1 MIRLLWL
8 LLLGGITVFGFAP
21 HRIWWLPFLTLGWLF
36 ARVLRAETIKRAA
49 LEGFA
54 FGLGLFG
61 VGASWVFVAL
71 NTFGQMHA
79 VLAGIA
85 TFLFCGYLALFPMAA
100 MALTRWVSHGVGAY
114 APFFAAAFFVAFEWL
129 RCHLFTGFPWLTMD
143 HAQAADSPL
152 IGFAPM
158 MGGLGVSL
166 LVCFIAALMA
176 WAWPRALIP
185 NVRKSFA
192 AGILIA
198 ALLIGGQSARNIAWT
213 QATKS
218 PPLAISLIQGNI
230 AQDLKFRPEALQANE
245 DVFDSLFVKS
255 QGTLVIMPETVYV
268 TPLRANPSEAVQ
280 AKWNALAR
288 AKNKSIIFGAPEI
301 DSSNAYFNSAFA
313 FDGNAIQT
321 YRKHHLVPFGEYM
334 PLKEW
339 LGWFYNN
346 VAIPLAGFSVG
357 ASAPAPLALAGEQ
370 LGVSICYEDV
380 FARSI
385 RPQSLD
391 ATLLVNL
398 TNDAWYGRSWAAEQ
412 HAQIAQMRA
421 AEFARPMV
429 RATNTGIT
437 VAIDHRGNETA
448 RLPWFTRGILEVN
461 VQGRAGLTPY
471 GAMGDLPMILVLLA
485 MLCIGVARALQTR
498 SYSL

>member
-1 MIRLLWL
+1 MIRFLVPFA
-8 LLLGGITVFGFAP
+8 LGAVTVFGFAP

-36 ARVLRAETIKRAA
+36 ARALRAENVKRAA

-61 VGASWVFVAL
+61 VGTSWVFIAL

-85 TFLFCGYLALFPMAA
+85 TLLFCGYLALFPMAA
-100 MALTRWVSHGVGAY
+100 MALARWVQRGVGAY

-152 IGFAPM
+152 IGFAPVI
-158 MGGLGVSL
+158 GGLGVSL
-166 LVCFIAALMA
+166 LVCFIAALIA

-185 NVRKSFA
+185 SIRKSWA
-192 AGILIA
+192 AGILSA
-198 ALLIGGQSARNIAWT
+198 ALLVGGHSMRNIEWT
-213 QATKS
+213 QATKT
-218 PPLAISLIQGNI
+218 PPLAVSLVQGNI
-230 AQDLKFRPEALQANE
+230 AQEIKFQPESLQANAE
-245 DVFDSLFVKS
+245 VFDTLFAKA
-255 QGTLVIMPETVYV
+255 QGTLVILPETVYV
-268 TPLRANPSEAVQ
+268 TPLRTDRNETIP
-280 AKWNALAR
+280 AKWNGLASTT
-288 AKNKSIIFGAPEI
+288 KKSIIFGAPEI
-301 DSSNAYFNSAFA
+301 DNSNAYFNSAFA
-313 FDGNAIQT
+313 FDGNAVQT

-357 ASAPAPLALAGEQ
+357 VPAPAPLALAGER

-385 RPQSLD
+385 RPQAPD
-391 ATLLVNL
+391 ATMLVNL

-421 AEFARPMV
+421 AEFARPML

-437 VAIDHRGNETA
+437 VAIDHRGNEIA
-448 RLPWFTRGILEVN
+448 RLPWFTRNILETK

-471 GAMGDLPMILVLLA
+471 GAMGDLPIILMLVVMLA
-485 MLCIGVARALQTR
+485 IGTARALQLR
-498 SYSL
+498 KN

>member
-1 MIRLLWL
+1 MMRFLLP
-8 LLLGGITVFGFAP
+8 LLLGGLTVFGFAP
-21 HRIWWLPFLTLGWLF
+21 HRVWWLPFLTLGWLF
-36 ARVLRAETIKRAA
+36 ARALRAQTVQHAA

-61 VGASWVFVAL
+61 VGTSWVFIAL

-85 TFLFCGYLALFPMAA
+85 TFLFCAYLALFPMGALALARAA
-100 MALTRWVSHGVGAY
+100 RRGVGAY
-114 APFFAAAFFVAFEWL
+114 APFFTAAFFVAFEWL

-143 HAQAADSPL
+143 HSQAADSAL

-158 MGGLGVSL
+158 MGGLGVSFV
-166 LVCFIAALMA
+166 VCVIAGLIA
-176 WAWPRALIP
+176 WAWPHRLVP
-185 NVRKSFA
+185 NIRKSCA

-198 ALLIGGQSARNIAWT
+198 ALLLGGQSARKIEWT
-213 QATKS
+213 QATKTA
-218 PPLAISLIQGNI
+218 PLAVSLVQGNI
-230 AQDLKFRPEALQANE
+230 AQELKFQEAAMKANE
-245 DVFDSLFVKS
+245 AVFDTLFAKAR
-255 QGTLVIMPETVYV
+255 GTLIIMPETVYV
-268 TPLRANPSEAVQ
+268 TPLRANPTDAIP
-280 AKWNALAR
+280 AKWIALAR
-288 AKNKSIIFGAPEI
+288 ERQKTIVFGAPEI

-313 FDGNAIQT
+313 FEGNAIQT

-334 PLKEW
+334 PLKAW

-346 VAIPLAGFSVG
+346 VAIPLSGFSVG
-357 ASAPAPLALAGEQ
+357 KAAPAPLTLAGEQ

-421 AEFARPMV
+421 AEFARPML

-437 VAIDHRGNETA
+437 VAIDHRGNEIA
-448 RLPWFTRGILEVN
+448 RLPWFTREVLETT
-461 VQGRAGLTPY
+461 VQGRSGLTPY
-471 GAMGDLPMILVLLA
+471 GAMGDLPMLLVLLS
-485 MLCIGVARALQTR
+485 MLAIGIARALQTR
-498 SYSL
+498 RG